1 MKKKKKTFYFPFCTS
16 TSNNGNQNKK
26 KSGKLIY
33 FFYCSLWSD
42 FSVSCFCYVVN
53 RPRPLFAQPW
63 FQFIQ
68 PLESQPLWW
77 PSPLLALA
85 LLKRPFSHSGTYFCI
100 LMFFRIERKKICT
113 KKNACFSSNYLLEA
127 CWKKNLF
134 PNLENMT
141 NSSWRMCIFKGF
153 CCTCTIR
160 TFDKKKG
167 ILVVFFWIKSFFPL
181 H

>member
-1 MKKKKKTFYFPFCTS
+1 M
-16 TSNNGNQNKK
+16 
-26 KSGKLIY
+26 
-33 FFYCSLWSD
+33 WSD

-100 LMFFRIERKKICT
+100 LMFFRTERKKNYVQ
-113 KKNACFSSNYLLEA
+113 KKNACFSSNYLSEA
-127 CWKKNLF
+127 CWKKTFFQILKIW
-134 PNLENMT
+134 PILLEECVF
-141 NSSWRMCIFKGF
+141 SKDFVAHARYALLI
-153 CCTCTIR
+153 
-160 TFDKKKG
+160 KKG
-167 ILVVFFWIKSFFPL
+167 ILVVFFGSNHFSLFTNVIAFSAAKTCVFY
-181 H
+181 

>member
-1 MKKKKKTFYFPFCTS
+1 MAIKI
-16 TSNNGNQNKK
+16 K
-26 KSGKLIY
+26 KSRKLIC

-100 LMFFRIERKKICT
+100 LMFFRKERKKLCT
-113 KKNACFSSNYLLEA
+113 KKKMRVSPLTISWRLVEKKTFFQILKIWPILLEECVFSKDFVAHARYALLIKKAFWLFSLDQIIFSSLL
-127 CWKKNLF
+127 
-134 PNLENMT
+134 M
-141 NSSWRMCIFKGF
+141 
-153 CCTCTIR
+153 
-160 TFDKKKG
+160 
-167 ILVVFFWIKSFFPL
+167 
-181 H
+181 

>member
-1 MKKKKKTFYFPFCTS
+1 MPENLIYPRCYRRHSTSQFHYQLIYISISFNEIFCYFMVVWFWFSHHLLANNEKKPLDFLFCTS

-26 KSGKLIY
+26 KSGKLIC

-100 LMFFRIERKKICT
+100 LMFFRTERKKICT
-113 KKNACFSSNYLLEA
+113 KKCVFLL
-127 CWKKNLF
+127 
-134 PNLENMT
+134 
-141 NSSWRMCIFKGF
+141 
-153 CCTCTIR
+153 
-160 TFDKKKG
+160 
-167 ILVVFFWIKSFFPL
+167 
-181 H
+181 

>member
-1 MKKKKKTFYFPFCTS
+1 MKKTLDFLFCTS

-26 KSGKLIY
+26 KSGKLIC

-100 LMFFRIERKKICT
+100 LMFFRTERKKNYVQ
-113 KKNACFSSNYLLEA
+113 KKNACFSSNYLSEA
-127 CWKKNLF
+127 CWKKPF
-134 PNLENMT
+134 
-141 NSSWRMCIFKGF
+141 SKSWKYDQFFLKNVYFQR
-153 CCTCTIR
+153 
-160 TFDKKKG
+160 
-167 ILVVFFWIKSFFPL
+167 ILLHMHDTHFW
-181 H
+181 